1 MDRTYAEHLN
11 GMDAGAQ
18 ERLVR
23 DGFAAKVR
31 RFGKRIPFVR
41 DAAAAYYAMLDPNV
55 PMLTRAALVAPLAYL
70 VMPVDAVPDFIAGLG
85 FTDDLVV
92 ILAALRSFGNRLGP
106 EHYAKADDLLDDNN
120 G

>member
-1 MDRTYAEHLN
+1 MEQAYAEQLN
-11 GMDAGAQ
+11 GMDAGEQ

-55 PMLTRAALVAPLAYL
+55 PVLTRAALVAPLAYL
-70 VMPVDAVPDFIAGLG
+70 VMPVDAVPDFLAGVG

-106 EHYAKADDLLDDNN
+106 EHYAKADEML

>member
-1 MDRTYAEHLN
+1 MDNSYAQHLN
-11 GMDAGAQ
+11 GLDSGAQ

-41 DAAAAYYAMLDPNV
+41 DAAAAYYAILDPNV

-106 EHYAKADDLLDDNN
+106 EHYAKADDLLDDTT

>member
-1 MDRTYAEHLN
+1 MTTSYDHVLDGLSQAE
-11 GMDAGAQ
+11 Q

-23 DGFAAKVR
+23 EGFAAKVR

-70 VMPVDAVPDFIAGLG
+70 VMPVYAVPDVIAGLG

-92 ILAALRSFGNRLGP
+92 ILAALRSFGNRLDAG
-106 EHYAKADDLLDDNN
+106 HYAKADEML

>member
-1 MDRTYAEHLN
+1 MDRSYADHLN

-23 DGFAAKVR
+23 EGFAAKVR

-55 PMLTRAALVAPLAYL
+55 PVLTRAALVAPL
-70 VMPVDAVPDFIAGLG
+70 VMWPAATGGQPEPARLSAAAVTIAVGVL
-85 FTDDLVV
+85 TKNV
-92 ILAALRSFGNRLGP
+92 ILSIVAGATVLFAMLYVLG
-106 EHYAKADDLLDDNN
+106 
-120 G
+120 

>member
-1 MDRTYAEHLN
+1 MMDETYAKHLD

-70 VMPVDAVPDFIAGLG
+70 VMPVDAVPDVIAGLG

-92 ILAALRSFGNRLGP
+92 ILAALRSFGNRLDAG
-106 EHYAKADDLLDDNN
+106 HYAKADEML